1 MPPLRLQHKAP
12 SPGTERQRLC
22 ALLCSCT
29 CLLAGEYGGNHLA
42 SSTGSVPREV
52 QAKAPSFWLSMQAL
66 CSRRLLVHLWR
77 GSALSGAQ
85 KAAVHLR
92 CSGADSQNAGLLRRE
107 VVQRLVRAPDE
118 LLARC
123 LSANRWNSSFR
134 DLYPR
139 GWKKGK
145 PPEEQ
150 PTLKPG
156 VGSPA
161 DREGLASDTQPER
174 GDASRAK
181 GSRSGGGAPGPNW
194 WALLVFGSGLAAALW
209 LSGSESGASNPFST
223 PKPRQIS
230 FQEFSREYLE
240 RGLVSHIVVVNR
252 SEARVFLK
260 REAQGRASARPGNG
274 SPWESPW
281 QRPVATFVVPSV
293 DVLERRLE
301 DIQSRMGREPIDYI
315 PIVYRNETSALS
327 TLVNWA
333 PTILLIGAYIY
344 IVRRMSGLGG
354 FGARGGTG
362 AGFPFGGM
370 LRPPGSSGST
380 GSGSGAGGITGG
392 GIFNVGRASVTVL
405 NRDPKSRI
413 GTRFSDVAGLD
424 EAKEEIMEFVSYL
437 KSPERY
443 KRIGAKIPKGA
454 LLHGPPGTGKTL
466 LAKATA
472 GESGVPFLTIN
483 GSDFMELF
491 VGVGPSRVR
500 DLFAQARQLA
510 PCIVFIDEIDAIG
523 RSRGRGGLIGGNDER
538 ENTLN
543 QLLVEMDGFQPN
555 SGVVVLAGTNRVDVL
570 DPALLRPGRFDRQI
584 AIDPPDIK
592 GRKDIFLVHL
602 RPLKL
607 DPSIDREAI
616 AKELAAR
623 TPGFAGADIANVCNE
638 SALIAARAGAK
649 GVARAHF
656 EAAID
661 RVIGGIE
668 KKTMVMSPEEKRTV
682 AYHEAGHAVAGWFLE
697 YASPLLKVSIVPR
710 GSAALGYAQYQPRD
724 QRLYSREQL
733 LDLMCMTLAGR
744 VSEEIFFGQI
754 STGAADDFSKIT
766 TMAYNQVTQWGMG
779 DALGNLAFQRRNDD
793 TSPRFYKPYSDKT
806 AQKIDEEVRQLV
818 RSAYERTRSLLE
830 EKKEQV
836 RLVAEELLAN
846 EMITREGM
854 ETLLGKRPFVEHK
867 TFDELAQGA
876 SPTGKAATVAQDKA
890 LSGADPGQGVET
902 VGGPTP

>member
-1 MPPLRLQHKAP
+1 MQQSLGRSLLLIAEKFALQGVRL
-12 SPGTERQRLC
+12 EV
-22 ALLCSCT
+22 
-29 CLLAGEYGGNHLA
+29 LAGAERVSCSFQCLKTRELVSSLKARSRKLLTQRAWA
-42 SSTGSVPREV
+42 SSY
-52 QAKAPSFWLSMQAL
+52 
-66 CSRRLLVHLWR
+66 
-77 GSALSGAQ
+77 
-85 KAAVHLR
+85 
-92 CSGADSQNAGLLRRE
+92 
-107 VVQRLVRAPDE
+107 
-118 LLARC
+118 
-123 LSANRWNSSFR
+123 R

-139 GWKKGK
+139 GWKKGLS
-145 PPEEQ
+145 PEDQ
-150 PTLKPG
+150 PLLKPG
-156 VGSPA
+156 ANSAEGKNGLDEAHGSN
-161 DREGLASDTQPER
+161 R
-174 GDASRAK
+174 G
-181 GSRSGGGAPGPNW
+181 GSQGTPGGNGRNGSNGPNW
-194 WALLVFGSGLAAALW
+194 WALGVFGVGMAAALW
-209 LSGSESGASNPFST
+209 LSESGSSQGGVLGSN
-223 PKPRQIS
+223 KPRPVS

-240 RGLVSHIVVVNR
+240 KGLVSRIVVVNR

-260 REAQGRASARPGNG
+260 RDAQQGGSAP
-274 SPWESPW
+274 PWDVRW
-281 QRPVATFVVPSV
+281 HRPVATFVVPSV

-301 DIQSRMGREPIDYI
+301 EIQSQMGLDPTDFV
-315 PIVYRNETSALS
+315 PVVYKSETSMLS
-327 TLVNWA
+327 TLVSWA
-333 PTILLIGAYIY
+333 PTMLLIGAYVY
-344 IVRRMSGLGG
+344 IARRLSGLSG
-354 FGARGGTG
+354 FGSRSGS
-362 AGFPFGGM
+362 GFPFGGTM
-370 LRPPGSSGST
+370 RPPGTGGHASSSGSA
-380 GSGSGAGGITGG
+380 GASG

-405 NRDPKSRI
+405 NRDPRSRI
-413 GTRFSDVAGLD
+413 STRFTDVAGLN

-454 LLHGPPGTGKTL
+454 LLYGPPGTGKTL

-584 AIDPPDIK
+584 SIDPPDIK
-592 GRKDIFLVHL
+592 GRRDIFLVHL
-602 RPLKL
+602 RPIKL
-607 DPSIDREAI
+607 DASVDQDSI

-638 SALIAARAGAK
+638 AALIAARAGAK
-649 GVARAHF
+649 GVTREHF

-661 RVIGGIE
+661 RVVGGIE
-668 KKTMVMSPEEKRTV
+668 KKSMVMSPEEKRTV

-697 YASPLLKVSIVPR
+697 NASPLLKVSIVPR

-744 VSEEIFFGQI
+744 VSEEIFFGQV
-754 STGAADDFSKIT
+754 STGAADDFTKIT
-766 TMAYNQVTQWGMG
+766 SMAYNQVTQWGMG
-779 DALGNLAFQRRNDD
+779 EALGNMAFQRRNDD
-793 TSPRFYKPYSDKT
+793 ATPRFYKPYSDKT

-818 RSAYERTRSLLE
+818 SNAYERTRRLLE

-836 RLVAEELLAN
+836 RLVAEELLTN

-854 ETLLGKRPFVEHK
+854 EALLGKRPFVEHK
-867 TFDELAQGA
+867 SFEELAPGPPNIGSNGA
-876 SPTGKAATVAQDKA
+876 LAESKLVK
-890 LSGADPGQGVET
+890 LR
-902 VGGPTP
+902 

>member
-1 MPPLRLQHKAP
+1 MLFCGGGCVPIVFFMQHLWPRCLRLAVETLGRGQANRP
-12 SPGTERQRLC
+12 
-22 ALLCSCT
+22 ALLRLSSLVET
-29 CLLAGEYGGNHLA
+29 GRSRLPAPAKTTASGLA
-42 SSTGSVPREV
+42 SFAE
-52 QAKAPSFWLSMQAL
+52 
-66 CSRRLLVHLWR
+66 LWR
-77 GSALSGAQ
+77 VKLQSPPFWST
-85 KAAVHLR
+85 
-92 CSGADSQNAGLLRRE
+92 SY
-107 VVQRLVRAPDE
+107 
-118 LLARC
+118 
-123 LSANRWNSSFR
+123 R
-134 DLYPR
+134 DFYPR
-139 GWKKGK
+139 GWKKGV

-150 PTLKPG
+150 PLLKPG
-156 VGSPA
+156 AGSGSEKRGQSVGQTSTSNGYQGFP
-161 DREGLASDTQPER
+161 R
-174 GDASRAK
+174 GNGPS
-181 GSRSGGGAPGPNW
+181 GSSGPNW
-194 WALLVFGSGLAAALW
+194 WALGIFSLGMAVALW
-209 LSGSESGASNPFST
+209 LGESGPSTKGIFNAS
-223 PKPRQIS
+223 KPRPVS

-240 RGLVSHIVVVNR
+240 KGLVSHIVVVNR
-252 SEARVFLK
+252 SEARVYLK
-260 REAQGRASARPGNG
+260 RDAQQSADNHGMA
-274 SPWESPW
+274 PWDARW
-281 QRPVATFVVPSV
+281 QKPVATFVVPSV

-301 DIQSRMGREPIDYI
+301 EIQSRMGMEAIDFV
-315 PIVYRNETSALS
+315 PVVYRSETSMVS
-327 TLVNWA
+327 TLVSWA
-333 PTILLIGAYIY
+333 PTMLLIGAYIY
-344 IVRRMSGLGG
+344 IARRMSGLGG
-354 FGARGGTG
+354 FGTRGSG
-362 AGFPFGGM
+362 GFPFGGTF
-370 LRPPGSSGST
+370 RSPGGGSSAGT
-380 GSGSGAGGITGG
+380 GGGSGAGGGL
-392 GIFNVGRASVTVL
+392 FSVGRASVTVL
-405 NRDPKSRI
+405 NRDPRSRI
-413 GTRFSDVAGLD
+413 STRFTDVAGLD

-437 KSPERY
+437 KNPDRY

-592 GRKDIFLVHL
+592 GRREIFLVHL

-607 DPSIDREAI
+607 DASLDRDTI
-616 AKELAAR
+616 AKEMAAR

-638 SALIAARAGAK
+638 AALIAARAGAK
-649 GVARAHF
+649 GVAQEHF

-661 RVIGGIE
+661 RVVGGIE
-668 KKTMVMSPEEKRTV
+668 KKSMVMSPEEKRTV

-754 STGAADDFSKIT
+754 STGAADDFTKIT
-766 TMAYNQVTQWGMG
+766 NMAYSQVTQWGMG
-779 DALGNLAFQRRNDD
+779 EALGNLAFQRRNDD
-793 TSPRFYKPYSDKT
+793 STPRFYKPYSDKT
-806 AQKIDEEVRQLV
+806 AQRIDEEVRQLV
-818 RSAYERTRSLLE
+818 ANAYERTRRLLE
-830 EKKEQV
+830 ERKEQV
-836 RLVAEELLAN
+836 RLVAEELLTN

-854 ETLLGKRPFVEHK
+854 EALLGKRPFAERK
-867 TFDELAQGA
+867 SFEELASGTCPA
-876 SPTGKAATVAQDKA
+876 P
-890 LSGADPGQGVET
+890 SGALAQSERIQLR
-902 VGGPTP
+902 

>member
-1 MPPLRLQHKAP
+1 M
-12 SPGTERQRLC
+12 
-22 ALLCSCT
+22 
-29 CLLAGEYGGNHLA
+29 
-42 SSTGSVPREV
+42 
-52 QAKAPSFWLSMQAL
+52 
-66 CSRRLLVHLWR
+66 
-77 GSALSGAQ
+77 
-85 KAAVHLR
+85 AV
-92 CSGADSQNAGLLRRE
+92 
-107 VVQRLVRAPDE
+107 
-118 LLARC
+118 
-123 LSANRWNSSFR
+123 
-134 DLYPR
+134 
-139 GWKKGK
+139 
-145 PPEEQ
+145 
-150 PTLKPG
+150 
-156 VGSPA
+156 
-161 DREGLASDTQPER
+161 
-174 GDASRAK
+174 
-181 GSRSGGGAPGPNW
+181 
-194 WALLVFGSGLAAALW
+194 ALW
-209 LSGSESGASNPFST
+209 LGESGPSTKGIFNAS
-223 PKPRQIS
+223 KPRPVS

-240 RGLVSHIVVVNR
+240 KGLVSHIVVVNR
-252 SEARVFLK
+252 SEARVYLK
-260 REAQGRASARPGNG
+260 RDAQQSADNHGMA
-274 SPWESPW
+274 PWDARW
-281 QRPVATFVVPSV
+281 QKPVATFVVPSV

-301 DIQSRMGREPIDYI
+301 EIQSRMGMEAIDFV
-315 PIVYRNETSALS
+315 PVVYRSETSMVS
-327 TLVNWA
+327 TLVSWA
-333 PTILLIGAYIY
+333 PTMLLIGAYIY
-344 IVRRMSGLGG
+344 IARRMSGLGG
-354 FGARGGTG
+354 FGTRGSG
-362 AGFPFGGM
+362 GFPFGGTF
-370 LRPPGSSGST
+370 RSPGGGSSAGT
-380 GSGSGAGGITGG
+380 GGGSGAGGGL
-392 GIFNVGRASVTVL
+392 FSVGRASVTVL
-405 NRDPKSRI
+405 NRDPRSRI
-413 GTRFSDVAGLD
+413 STRFTDVAGLD

-437 KSPERY
+437 KNPDRY

-592 GRKDIFLVHL
+592 GRREIFLVHL

-607 DPSIDREAI
+607 DASLDRDTI
-616 AKELAAR
+616 AKEMAAR

-638 SALIAARAGAK
+638 AALIAARAGAK
-649 GVARAHF
+649 GVAQEHF

-661 RVIGGIE
+661 RVVGGIE
-668 KKTMVMSPEEKRTV
+668 KKSMVMSPEEKRTV

-754 STGAADDFSKIT
+754 STGAADDFTKIT
-766 TMAYNQVTQWGMG
+766 NMAYSQVTQWGMG
-779 DALGNLAFQRRNDD
+779 EALGNLAFQRRNDD
-793 TSPRFYKPYSDKT
+793 STPRFYKPYSDKT
-806 AQKIDEEVRQLV
+806 AQRIDEEVRQLV
-818 RSAYERTRSLLE
+818 ANAYERTRRLLE
-830 EKKEQV
+830 ERKEQV
-836 RLVAEELLAN
+836 RLVAEELLTN

-854 ETLLGKRPFVEHK
+854 EALLGKRPFAERK
-867 TFDELAQGA
+867 SFEELASGTCPA
-876 SPTGKAATVAQDKA
+876 P
-890 LSGADPGQGVET
+890 SGALAQSERIQLR
-902 VGGPTP
+902 